1 MGQSVS
7 QAVTDCFRFSI
18 YISLGALAGVPGLSG
33 ESLGGVWRLSEG
45 CVGVSEW
52 CLKLASCCV

>member
-1 MGQSVS
+1 MGQSVT
-7 QAVTDCFRFSI
+7 QAVTDCFRFSN
-18 YISLGALAGVPGLSG
+18 YISLGAFAGVRGLSG

-52 CLKLASCCV
+52 CLKLASGGV

>member
-1 MGQSVS
+1 MGQSVT
-7 QAVTDCFRFSI
+7 QAVTDCFRFSNN
-18 YISLGALAGVPGLSG
+18 ISFGALVPGFSG

-52 CLKLASCCV
+52 CLKLASGGA